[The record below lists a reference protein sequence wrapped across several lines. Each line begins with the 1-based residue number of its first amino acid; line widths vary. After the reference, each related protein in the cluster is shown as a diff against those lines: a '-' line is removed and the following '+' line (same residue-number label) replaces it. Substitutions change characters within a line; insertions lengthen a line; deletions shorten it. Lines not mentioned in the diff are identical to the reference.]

1 MINRGS
7 LGPSHGD
14 SRASTPRL
22 AVIVIAAALSG
33 LVATRAHAQSDPPSQ
48 DDQLRS
54 QLGLGDNKGCFNLLG
69 LPNTN
74 TTPVDQTLR
83 NLGPQIGNELRA
95 ICGSSQVNSAS
106 SQGGAL
112 NTLQATKTVAQFR
125 LVRRRIDQ
133 RLQPGRG
140 AKPTRELLFGFQ
152 QQAPSPSTTLGR
164 ELAGGIGL
172 FGELEFEQ
180 RDRVNTVYES
190 GYESDR
196 NGFSVGL
203 DYLAGKGVVGAW
215 IGRSHQDANLT
226 GSGVLIASPFPN
238 STEDAAFRELVDD
251 PEVLAAVCG
260 GSPEPGTFE
269 QDGTRVGGFAGWG
282 IGGAGFIDGTISY
295 ARRSHDYSRGL
306 CAIENQGSP
315 AFLTDVIFTD
325 LNSNGTRDAG
335 ELQPAIGRGILFSDD
350 GDGVLEQF
358 ESVFD
363 DIFAGTLSGSTRH
376 SRDQFLVPRRR
387 RPRRWQLEHRPARH
401 VDLHKRGNRH
411 LRRDRQQVLRT
422 IRCARTTALTS
433 SAHWAGQSASS
444 SHTTSSRAGR
454 FCSRPVPRSRIAS
467 PRRLAPSSPTS
478 AATGAMSSMTICSSS
493 PFAWRRI
500 RGRTP
505 KRFTFATDGPDA
517 DTMLFGFG
525 ASAVVG
531 EHLAARFEFSQLAY
545 DDLYD
550 SSVITIQAR
559 WRF

>member
-69 LPNTN
+69 LPNTD

-140 AKPTRELLFGFQ
+140 AKPTRELLFGFP

-196 NGFSVGL
+196 NGFSVGV

-215 IGRSHQDANLT
+215 IGRSHQDADLT

-269 QDGTRVGGFAGWG
+269 QDATRVGGFAGWG
-282 IGGAGFIDGTISY
+282 VGGAGFIDGTISY
-295 ARRSHDYSRGL
+295 TRRSHDYSRGL

-315 AFLTDVIFTD
+315 AFLADVIFTD
-325 LNSNGTRDAG
+325 LNNNGTRDAG

-363 DIFAGTLSGSTRH
+363 DIFAGTLSGSTDIREISFSFRGGADLAAGNWNIGPRAVLTYTNAETDTYVETGSRSCEQFGALERRH
-376 SRDQFLVPRRR
+376 CRPAHTGRAN
-387 RPRRWQLEHRPARH
+387 RPRARIRRAVAP
-401 VDLHKRGNRH
+401 VDSV
-411 LRRDRQQVLRT
+411 RDRCRGRV
-422 IRCARTTALTS
+422 
-433 SAHWAGQSASS
+433 
-444 SHTTSSRAGR
+444 SRRHAVWR
-454 FCSRPVPRSRIAS
+454 HHPPLQRL
-467 PRRLAPSSPTS
+467 LAP
-478 AATGAMSSMTICSSS
+478 
-493 PFAWRRI
+493 
-500 RGRTP
+500 
-505 KRFTFATDGPDA
+505 
-517 DTMLFGFG
+517 
-525 ASAVVG
+525 
-531 EHLAARFEFSQLAY
+531 
-545 DDLYD
+545 
-550 SSVITIQAR
+550 
-559 WRF
+559 